1 MTSSPRTRLALA
13 LIALSVATTG
23 ATADAAPRSRA
34 AKLFDEGKAL
44 LARGEVAQAC
54 AKLEESDAAEPSVG
68 THGLLAACLER
79 QGKLASAWSAYLETA
94 SRASRVRDDR
104 AAYATERAA
113 ALEPKLPRLVVS
125 VAGVK
130 DAAVTVGTRK
140 LGPDQL
146 DVPTF
151 VDPGPTVVEAVA
163 PDGRRIARTMEATI
177 GQSLRV
183 ELAFEESRAAPVV
196 PPGGAADTSAGEGAQ
211 AFPAWPGFVGLGV
224 GVAGLTVMGVFGAV
238 ALSRNATSDDLART
252 CATSGAS
259 CDEGRAERESASDA
273 AGIATAGLVI
283 GAGGLAAAAV
293 LLVVHASSG
302 PADPGEEAGLH
313 VEPSVSPEGARL
325 GIRGA
330 F

>member
-1 MTSSPRTRLALA
+1 MTMALV
-13 LIALSVATTG
+13 ALSVA
-23 ATADAAPRSRA
+23 ATVTAAHAAPRSRA

-113 ALEPKLPRLVVS
+113 ALEPRLPRLVVS

-130 DAAVTVGTRK
+130 DATVTVGTRT

-183 ELAFEESRAAPVV
+183 ELAFEEPRPGAVV
-196 PPGGAADTSAGEGAQ
+196 PPAAGADTAAGEGEHG
-211 AFPAWPGFVGLGV
+211 FPAWPGFVGLGV

-238 ALSRNATSDDLART
+238 AVSRNATSDDLAQT
-252 CATSGAS
+252 CASSGAS
-259 CDEGRAERESASDA
+259 CDEGREERESASDA

-283 GAGGLAAAAV
+283 GAAGLASAAV
-293 LLVVHASSG
+293 LFIVHASSG
-302 PADPGEEAGLH
+302 PDAPGEEAGVH
-313 VEPSVSPEGARL
+313 VEPAISPEGARL